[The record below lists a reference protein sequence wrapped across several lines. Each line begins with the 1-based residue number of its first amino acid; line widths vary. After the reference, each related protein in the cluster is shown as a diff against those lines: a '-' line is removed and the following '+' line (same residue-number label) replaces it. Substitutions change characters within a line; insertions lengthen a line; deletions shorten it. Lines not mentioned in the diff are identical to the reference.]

1 VTWCLIRNNVA
12 ESIQEAIPASSD
24 APLSIGRGDNDIG
37 LDGSVRIV
45 ISLAKEPKGFRTMA
59 TLDISRLTPKERL
72 DLIGELWDS
81 LSATDVQLTPAQE
94 AELDRRLA
102 TFDADRREAIP
113 WEDIEAEIDR
123 RSR

>member
-1 VTWCLIRNNVA
+1 
-12 ESIQEAIPASSD
+12 
-24 APLSIGRGDNDIG
+24 
-37 LDGSVRIV
+37 
-45 ISLAKEPKGFRTMA
+45 MA

-81 LSATDVQLTPAQE
+81 LSAADIRLTPAQE

-113 WEDIEAEIDR
+113 WEEIDAELDR
-123 RSR
+123 RST

>member
-1 VTWCLIRNNVA
+1 
-12 ESIQEAIPASSD
+12 
-24 APLSIGRGDNDIG
+24 
-37 LDGSVRIV
+37 
-45 ISLAKEPKGFRTMA
+45 MA

-81 LSATDVQLTPAQE
+81 LSATDVPLTPAQQ

-102 TFDADRREAIP
+102 TFDTDRREAIP
-113 WEDIEAEIDR
+113 WEDIEAELDR

>member
-1 VTWCLIRNNVA
+1 
-12 ESIQEAIPASSD
+12 
-24 APLSIGRGDNDIG
+24 
-37 LDGSVRIV
+37 
-45 ISLAKEPKGFRTMA
+45 MA

-81 LSATDVQLTPAQE
+81 LSAADVTLTPAQV

-102 TFDADRREAIP
+102 TFDADRRESIP
-113 WEDIEAEIDR
+113 WEDIDTELDR

>member
-1 VTWCLIRNNVA
+1 
-12 ESIQEAIPASSD
+12 
-24 APLSIGRGDNDIG
+24 
-37 LDGSVRIV
+37 
-45 ISLAKEPKGFRTMA
+45 MA

-81 LSATDVQLTPAQE
+81 LSTTEVLLTPAQE

-113 WEDIEAEIDR
+113 WEDIEAELDR